1 MKRLN
6 RSLITVPAVLTAA
19 AAAAWFSLTAGE
31 PPPAAS
37 DSPAPPVVGTYSIV
51 ARDPAT
57 GELGVAVQ
65 SRVLGVGSI
74 VPYAKAGVGAVA
86 TQSYANTAWGP
97 EGLALLAKGKSAE
110 EALQELVAS
119 DALSAKRQAGIIA
132 PQGEPATFTGNG
144 CMEWAGSRK
153 GEHFTAQ
160 GNILAGPA
168 VVDGMAEAFTKTEGT
183 LAERMLAALDAAQAA
198 GGDKR
203 GMQSAALL
211 VVRDGWG
218 YGGQNDR
225 YIDLRVED
233 HAEPLKEL
241 RRLLELHGK
250 IFRRPADRPAPA
262 PEKNQP
268 EKETGTT
275 NERR

>member
-1 MKRLN
+1 MKLLL
-6 RSLITVPAVLTAA
+6 LIVPA
-19 AAAAWFSLTAGE
+19 AAAAWFSLTISE
-31 PPPAAS
+31 VPPPLPA
-37 DSPAPPVVGTYSIV
+37 DSPALPVVGTYSIV

-57 GELGVAVQ
+57 GEIGVAVQ

-86 TQSYANTAWGP
+86 TQSFANTAWGP

-110 EALQELVAS
+110 EALKELVAA
-119 DALSAKRQAGIIA
+119 DDQSAKRQAGFLA
-132 PQGEPATFTGNG
+132 PQGAPATFTGDG
-144 CMEWAGSRK
+144 CLEWAGSRT

-168 VVDGMAEAFTKTEGT
+168 VVDGMAEAFTKTEGS
-183 LAERMLAALDAAQAA
+183 LAARMLAALDAAQAA

-225 YIDLRVED
+225 YLDLRVED

-250 IFRRPADRPAPA
+250 TFGRPRPESSPGADK
-262 PEKNQP
+262 EK
-268 EKETGTT
+268 
-275 NERR
+275 

>member
-1 MKRLN
+1 MKY
-6 RSLITVPAVLTAA
+6 LTLSALA
-19 AAAAWFSLTAGE
+19 AAAAWFSLTPGKT
-31 PPPAAS
+31 PPP
-37 DSPAPPVVGTYSIV
+37 DSPAPPVGTYSIV

-57 GELGVAVQ
+57 GEIGVAVQ

-86 TQSYANTAWGP
+86 TQSLANTAWGP

-110 EALQELVAS
+110 ETLQELIAA
-119 DALSAKRQAGIIA
+119 DAQSAKRQAGLLA
-132 PQGEPATFTGNG
+132 PQGAPATFTGAG
-144 CMEWAGSRK
+144 CLEWAGSRT

-168 VVDGMAEAFTKTEGT
+168 VVDGMAEAFTKTEGP
-183 LAERMLAALDAAQAA
+183 LAARMLAALDAAQAA

-211 VVRDGWG
+211 VVREGWG

-225 YIDLRVED
+225 YLDLRVED
-233 HAEPLKEL
+233 HAEPLREL

-250 IFRRPADRPAPA
+250 VFGRPRPAP
-262 PEKNQP
+262 PSGQEK
-268 EKETGTT
+268 
-275 NERR
+275 